1 MTPSAVSVAAQ
12 DNPALKYE
20 YAPDKPGEIRS
31 ADIKGKKFIYRVVD
45 GLAVIEGDMILGLVE
60 DVEEKIKKA
69 KDDSLSPQ
77 SFGATDFLGNYLF
90 WPNGQIN
97 YSIDTGFSSSQRASI
112 NEAIE
117 HWQDATM
124 LRFHP
129 RSSGARIVFRPAS
142 ESCTSNVGYP
152 TAGIGVTNTNLEPGC
167 NLANIIHEVGHAV
180 ALNHEHSRCDRDNF
194 IGVFSGRATGQ
205 EGNLDRYCSSGAQ
218 QSTYDGYSVMHYPKW
233 AFAKNF
239 DACYYDNNDA
249 ACTILPDAGSGIDKN
264 RMGESGQL
272 TSRDVSGIF
281 NYYRDQSPCVR
292 NAGGCTWRG
301 FTVGGTRGGSF
312 DFTLSASDQRYMVIQ
327 GNQVPVAGG
336 LNRRRA
342 DGTYENL
349 QFRIIPTNGYYKF
362 SSGTLPS
369 GSYRWYV
376 HADNANTSGSVDMFP
391 ID

>member
-1 MTPSAVSVAAQ
+1 MTPSAISVAAQ

-20 YAPDKPGEIRS
+20 YAPDKPGETRS
-31 ADIKGKKFIYRVVD
+31 ADIKGKKFVYRVVD
-45 GLAVIEGDMILGLVE
+45 GLAVTEGDMVLGPVE
-60 DVEEKIKKA
+60 EVEEKIKKA

-90 WPNGQIN
+90 WPNGQIY
-97 YSIDTGFSSSQRASI
+97 YSFDSTITSSKRAII

-124 LRFHP
+124 LRFYP
-129 RSSGARIVFRPAS
+129 RSSGARIVFKS
-142 ESCTSNVGYP
+142 VDTSCSSNVGYP
-152 TAGIGVTNTNLEPGC
+152 AFGAGVVNTNIGPNCG
-167 NLANIIHEVGHAV
+167 LAETIHEVGHAV

-194 IGVFSGRATGQ
+194 IGIYSGRATGQ
-205 EGNLDRYCSSGAQ
+205 GGNLDRYCSSGAQ
-218 QSTYDGYSVMHYPKW
+218 QSTYDAYSVMHYPKW
-233 AFAKNF
+233 VFAR
-239 DACYYDNNDA
+239 DYYGCVGGNDA

-264 RMGESGQL
+264 RMGESVQL
-272 TSRDVSGIF
+272 TSRDASGIF

-349 QFRIIPTNGYYKF
+349 QFRIIPTNGSYKF
-362 SSGTLPS
+362 SSGTLPP